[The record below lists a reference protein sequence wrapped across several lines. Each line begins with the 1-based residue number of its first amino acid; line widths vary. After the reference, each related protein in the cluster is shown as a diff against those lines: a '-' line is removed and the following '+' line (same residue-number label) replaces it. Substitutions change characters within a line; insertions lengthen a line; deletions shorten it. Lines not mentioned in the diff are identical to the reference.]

1 MNPLASVD
9 MTGNETDG
17 HTPPSSVARHRL
29 RQLRT
34 RLGLTVDEV
43 VERCH
48 RLGATDVTDNIIWN
62 IESGRRKL
70 SLDVTVTLAAALG
83 VPFMSLLVPDDPD
96 ATIHATPA
104 LPVSP
109 NRFTAWATGA
119 APLPGADT
127 GAFAQAAVDLPGPGR
142 EPEDVDWQ
150 SRVRWAITHIDDHA
164 ETAARK
170 LNQNARDFLTAFEV
184 LASESPSAKDALS
197 LLQQRLGSTPEANED
212 TP

>member
-1 MNPLASVD
+1 
-9 MTGNETDG
+9 MTGIEGEG

-29 RQLRT
+29 RQLRD
-34 RLGLTVDEV
+34 RLGLTVDDV
-43 VERCH
+43 VERCR

-104 LPVSP
+104 VPVSP
-109 NRFTAWATGA
+109 NRFAAWSTGT
-119 APLPGADT
+119 APLPGADA
-127 GAFAQAAVDLPGPGR
+127 GAFAEAAADLPLPGR

-164 ETAARK
+164 ETAAQK
-170 LNQNARDFLTAFEV
+170 LNQSARDFLTAFEV
-184 LASESPSAKDALS
+184 VATESPSAKDALS
-197 LLQQRLGSTPEANED
+197 LLQRRLGSTPDASKD
-212 TP
+212 DP